1 MLAKFSPGLSMSML
15 FDDAKD
21 AANGDFSLEPKQP
34 PKPKQPS
41 DPKEYDP
48 EFMQDE
54 DSKQRSIEAYI
65 EFLDNGAS
73 DPQTQLSLLDAY
85 KEARGKF
92 DPLNLDDKFATYL
105 IIDNKVRDLRDTV
118 RKSFEKHKLR
128 LFPNMKWWFFD
139 WSALLW
145 CMHLGLSAG
154 CPNFMVPKAFKDR
167 SDINNF
173 YDFVYKFMLSSPS
186 RAGILARRDPDEVA
200 FLKLAMRSLVV
211 DATIRSS
218 LVGLKVPVINNIK
231 FDDAKNEI
239 TCESIQR
246 EVSGGLKQF
255 VYYNVNWS
263 QTQQLSKFA
272 KLCKSCLANQAN
284 PVTAKLNWLKD
295 CRDCFTCNAKE
306 EESGSYEEN
315 QCAMRLLRML
325 AVSNFE
331 NSPFPPSAQ
340 DSFLACRMLRMYLM
354 KKLNVQGFADAVERI
369 SSQKTNKEL
378 YDWLGSN
385 ETARDWFAEALGAME
400 DPSNL
405 IQLYVQFPNKLSAVL

>member
-15 FDDAKD
+15 FDEAPG
-21 AANGDFSLEPKQP
+21 AGNGDYSLKTPPQ
-34 PKPKQPS
+34 PKPKQLS
-41 DPKEYDP
+41 DPKEFDP
-48 EFMQDE
+48 EFTQDE

-92 DPLNLDDKFATYL
+92 DQMNLDDKFASYL

-139 WSALLW
+139 WSAPLW

-272 KLCKSCLANQAN
+272 KLCKTCLKSQAD
-284 PVTAKLNWLKD
+284 PATAKLNWLKD
-295 CRDCFTCNAKE
+295 CRDCFKENAKE
-306 EESGSYEEN
+306 EDSGSYEEN
-315 QCAMRLLRML
+315 LHAMRLLRML
-325 AVSNFE
+325 AVSNFDV
-331 NSPFPPSAQ
+331 NPFPVDQQ
-340 DSFLACRMLRMYLM
+340 DSFFACRLLRNYLM
-354 KKLNVQGFADAVERI
+354 TKLNVHGFADAVERI
-369 SSQKTNKEL
+369 SSQKNNTQI
-378 YDWLGSN
+378 YDQLKDDQDTKG
-385 ETARDWFAEALGAME
+385 AFLAALGQIE
-400 DPSNL
+400 QPENL
-405 IQLYVQFPNKLSAVL
+405 IQLYVQFPEKLSNVL

>member
-1 MLAKFSPGLSMSML
+1 ML
-15 FDDAKD
+15 FDDAPK
-21 AANGDFSLEPKQP
+21 ANQNNFSPQPANLPDYNDPSEPKGF
-34 PKPKQPS
+34 
-41 DPKEYDP
+41 DA
-48 EFMQDE
+48 EFSQDD

-73 DPQTQLSLLDAY
+73 DPQTQLSLQDAY
-85 KEARGKF
+85 EEARAKF
-92 DPLNLDDKFATYL
+92 DPINLDDKFATYL

-139 WSALLW
+139 RSVFLW

-173 YDFVYKFMLSSPS
+173 YDLVYKYMLSSPS

-272 KLCKSCLANQAN
+272 KLCKPCLASQAD
-284 PVTAKLNWLKD
+284 PTKAKLNWLKD
-295 CRDCFTCNAKE
+295 CPDCFKENAKE
-306 EESGSYEEN
+306 EESGTYEEN
-315 QCAMRLLRML
+315 LHAMRLLRML
-325 AVSNFE
+325 AVSNFLT
-331 NSPFPPSAQ
+331 SPFPQIAQ
-340 DSFLACRMLRMYLM
+340 ASFRGCKGLRFYLM
-354 KKLNVQGFADAVERI
+354 KKLNVQGFAEAVERI
-369 SSQKTNKEL
+369 SSQKTNKAI
-378 YDWLGSN
+378 YDWLAN
-385 ETARDWFAEALGAME
+385 NAESAQFFVDALGE
-400 DPSNL
+400 VEKPSNL
-405 IQLYVQFPNKLSAVL
+405 IQLYVQFPEKLSKVL

>member
-15 FDDAKD
+15 FADAPE
-21 AANGDFSLEPKQP
+21 AAQNNFSPETAGFPNFDEPSEPKGF
-34 PKPKQPS
+34 
-41 DPKEYDP
+41 DP
-48 EFMQDE
+48 EFTQDE

-85 KEARGKF
+85 TEAREKF
-92 DPLNLDDKFATYL
+92 DDLDQKDKFATYL
-105 IIDNKVRDLRDTV
+105 IIDNKVRDLRDRV

-139 WSALLW
+139 RSALLW

-173 YDFVYKFMLSSPS
+173 YDFVYKYMLSSPS
-186 RAGILARRDPDEVA
+186 RAGILARRDPDEIA
-200 FLKLAMRSLVV
+200 FLKLTMRSLVV

-218 LVGLKVPVINNIK
+218 LVGLKVPIINNIK

-272 KLCKSCLANQAN
+272 KLCKPCIASQAD
-284 PVTAKLNWLKD
+284 PATAKLNWLKD
-295 CRDCFTCNAKE
+295 CPECFTCNAKE
-306 EESGSYEEN
+306 EESGSFEEN
-315 QCAMRLLRML
+315 LHAMRLLRML
-325 AVSNFE
+325 AVSNFLY
-331 NSPFPPSAQ
+331 SPFQESDQPS
-340 DSFLACRMLRMYLM
+340 FEGCKGLRYILM

-369 SSQKTNKEL
+369 SSQKTNKAIYE
-378 YDWLGSN
+378 WLAANKDSKRYF
-385 ETARDWFAEALGAME
+385 EAALGAI
-400 DPSNL
+400 DAPTNL
-405 IQLYVQFPNKLSAVL
+405 IQLYVQFPARLSKVL